1 MPVATSAHALR
12 QDADRLASGYPAL
25 LAEADRVAA
34 LVAAGVH
41 GRRRAG
47 QGETF
52 WQYRPYDVSD
62 PVNRIDW
69 RRSGRGDSV
78 YVRDNEW
85 EAANSV
91 YIWRDGGPGMDWAS
105 AKSLPTKRD
114 RASVLCLAL
123 ASLLMRGGE
132 RCAILGESER
142 PRAGRVGYE
151 RLADRLA
158 RSDGEM
164 DHLSAR
170 FPRHAKLL
178 IASDFL
184 SRPEDWPARL
194 AALAARPASGVILH
208 LIDPAEESF
217 PFKGRVE
224 FRTPGG
230 WLSPYLLGRAE
241 RAKDEYR
248 RKFAAHCA
256 RIDMTARQLGFTL
269 VRHRTDQ
276 PPGPALT
283 LLYQAFEG
291 TLT

>member
-1 MPVATSAHALR
+1 MPVQSVSPHIKQEAG
-12 QDADRLASGYPAL
+12 RLTAGYPAL

-52 WQYRPYDVSD
+52 WQYRPYDTSD
-62 PVNRIDW
+62 PANRIDW
-69 RRSGRGDSV
+69 RRSARDDSIF
-78 YVRDNEW
+78 VRDNEW

-91 YIWRDGGPGMDWAS
+91 YIWRDGGPGMDWTS

-114 RASVLCLAL
+114 RATVLSLAV

-132 RCAILGESER
+132 RCAVLGESER

-151 RLADRLA
+151 RLAERLV
-158 RSDGEM
+158 RSDGAIGT
-164 DHLSAR
+164 LSAR
-170 FPRHAKLL
+170 VPAHAKLL
-178 IASDFL
+178 LVSDFL
-184 SRPEDWPARL
+184 TEPESWSQRL
-194 AALAARPASGVILH
+194 ATLAARPASGIILH
-208 LIDPAEESF
+208 IIDPAEESF

-230 WLSPYLLGRAE
+230 WLAPFSLGRAE

-248 RKFAAHCA
+248 QKFLAHCQ
-256 RIDMTARQLGFTL
+256 RLDETARQLGFTL
-269 VRHRTDQ
+269 IRHRTDQ
-276 PPGPALT
+276 PPGPVLT
-283 LLYQAFEG
+283 SLYQAFDG
-291 TLT
+291 SL